1 MSNVLWYNL
10 LRNIHHFFYFS
21 KNEVIAT
28 DIRG

>member
-21 KNEVIAT
+21 KNEVRDYVT
-28 DIRG
+28 